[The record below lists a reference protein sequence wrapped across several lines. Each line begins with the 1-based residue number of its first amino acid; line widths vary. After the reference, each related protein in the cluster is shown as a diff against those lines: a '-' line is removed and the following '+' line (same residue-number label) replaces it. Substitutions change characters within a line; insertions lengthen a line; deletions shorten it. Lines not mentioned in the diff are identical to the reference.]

1 MQYSVVS
8 LTDCLGDIGCMLSTL
23 SRSVVSVAKERCP
36 RCQGALSALSTLSR
50 SIVSVVKERCQ
61 RCQEALSAYKK
72 RTVVTRI
79 VSDEW

>member
-36 RCQGALSALSTLSR
+36 RCQGALSALSR
-50 SIVSVVKERCQ
+50 SVVRVVNVVKEHCQ
-61 RCQEALSAYKK
+61 RCQGALSALS
-72 RTVVTRI
+72 RSVVS
-79 VSDEW
+79 V